1 VSQPG
6 LDELERHVGN
16 WSTTVLTTVAY
27 CCQADML
34 GKSRYCLPQAY
45 GRTLSMVTPA
55 LHKNR
60 LSLRQEWPMHTTSYV
75 DSLKVTT
82 PKSGTK
88 VRIAREHVVYQSQT
102 FLIHFIGGT

>member
-16 WSTTVLTTVAY
+16 WSTTVLTTAAY

-34 GKSRYCLPQAY
+34 DKSRYCLLQAY
-45 GRTLSMVTPA
+45 GRTLNMVTQA

-60 LSLRQEWPMHTTSYV
+60 LSLRQEWPMHTISSV
-75 DSLKVTT
+75 NSLKDTT

-88 VRIAREHVVYQSQT
+88 VRISA
-102 FLIHFIGGT
+102 